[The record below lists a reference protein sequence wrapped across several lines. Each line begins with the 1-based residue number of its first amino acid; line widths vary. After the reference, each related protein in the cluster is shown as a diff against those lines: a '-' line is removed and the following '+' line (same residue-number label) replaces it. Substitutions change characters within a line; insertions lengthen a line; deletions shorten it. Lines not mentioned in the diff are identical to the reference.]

1 MIRKKILGLFLMLVM
16 IVPQMVWAAQ
26 PGVMTKAN
34 YAVHK
39 DENTGEQKL
48 RMVID
53 VTGAVQTS
61 ASMSTAAGPELIVT
75 VKGASAGRLR
85 TLPLDGKI
93 ARVAK
98 FSRLGASSSQIAI
111 KLPVMPADSNYR
123 VFTLPSDV
131 EANRPFR
138 VVVDIQQP
146 SAAQG
151 AAPEPQKQPRQS
163 AAARSEL
170 TQANFAVHTDA
181 VTGEQ
186 KLRLVVETS
195 GQVQAAANFVSSPE
209 PQLTVNVKG
218 AAIGRLQQAMK
229 LDGSIANSV
238 NFVRTDDNNS
248 QMLINLPAML
258 DKSDYRVFV
267 LPSDRE
273 ANRPF
278 RVVVDIT
285 KQLAPVEFN
294 FTPGLKGKVIV
305 IDPGHGGS
313 DPGAIGPGSTQEKAV
328 TLAVSQKV
336 KAALEKAGARVIM
349 TRQDDRDVFGAR
361 ATAVEELDAR
371 TKVANSIKADIFLSI
386 HANAFGNRSVGG
398 TSTHYYLKSRYD
410 RMLAGNLQASLVS
423 AVGLNDR
430 GAQTANFYV
439 VKRTLMPAAL
449 IETAFLSNPDEEKL
463 LNSPKFQQQLAQG
476 IVDGLDQFF
485 LQAAKKGGGQ

>member
-1 MIRKKILGLFLMLVM
+1 MIRKKILGLFLMLAM
-16 IVPQMVWAAQ
+16 IVPQLVWAAQ

-34 YAVHK
+34 FAVHK

-61 ASMSTAAGPELIVT
+61 ASVSTAGPELIVT

-98 FSRLGASSSQIAI
+98 FSRLDASSSQIAI

-123 VFTLPSDV
+123 VFTLPSDA

-146 SAAQG
+146 SAAQA
-151 AAPEPQKQPRQS
+151 AAPKPEKQPKQS
-163 AAARSEL
+163 AAKAEL

-195 GQVQAAANFVSSPE
+195 GQVETAANFVSSPE
-209 PQLTVNVKG
+209 PQLIVNVKG
-218 AAIGRLQQAMK
+218 ASIGRLQQAMK
-229 LDGSIANSV
+229 LDGTIANSV

-336 KAALEKAGARVIM
+336 KAALEKAGAKVIM
-349 TRQDDRDVFGAR
+349 TRQDDRDVFGTR

-410 RMLAGNLQASLVS
+410 RMLAENLQASLVS

-449 IETAFLSNPDEEKL
+449 IETAFISNPDEEKL